1 MFGHKVLRLTNKN
14 FHSQLQQHGLIKTK
28 HSKQLF
34 KIGTAERKILII
46 FCYYVLLVTIAL
58 TAFTVTTR
66 NIGQFAAAVA
76 DYWRCELTGV
86 DPENPCD
93 GLIAPF
99 RDRTHPVLTSFSFIL
114 LGLFP
119 AVNLVFAVNISELKQ
134 KFKTCSSRLG
144 KFYSSE
150 EKSTSSAVASGSSTQ
165 P

>member
-1 MFGHKVLRLTNKN
+1 M
-14 FHSQLQQHGLIKTK
+14 QQHGLIKTK
-28 HSKQLF
+28 HSKQPF

-46 FCYYVLLVTIAL
+46 FCYYVLLATIAL

-66 NIGQFAAAVA
+66 NVGQFAAAVA

-86 DPENPCD
+86 DSETPCN
-93 GLIAPF
+93 GLIASF
-99 RDRTHPVLTSFSFIL
+99 RDLTNPVLTSFSYIL
-114 LGLFP
+114 LGIFP

-134 KFKTCSSRLG
+134 KFKTCCSRLE

-150 EKSTSSAVASGSSTQ
+150 EQSTSVASANSTQ

>member
-1 MFGHKVLRLTNKN
+1 M
-14 FHSQLQQHGLIKTK
+14 QQHGLIKTK

-58 TAFTVTTR
+58 TAFTVITR
-66 NIGQFAAAVA
+66 SIGQFAAAVA

-93 GLIAPF
+93 GLIASF
-99 RDRTHPVLTSFSFIL
+99 RQYTNPVLTSFSYIL
-114 LGLFP
+114 WGLFP
-119 AVNLVFAVNISELKQ
+119 TVNLVFAVNISELKQ
-134 KFKTCSSRLG
+134 KYKTCSSRLG

-150 EKSTSSAVASGSSTQ
+150 EKRTAASGSSTQ

>member
-1 MFGHKVLRLTNKN
+1 MQK
-14 FHSQLQQHGLIKTK
+14 HGLIKTK

-34 KIGTAERKILII
+34 KIGAAERKIIII

-93 GLIAPF
+93 GLIASF
-99 RDRTHPVLTSFSFIL
+99 RQYTNSVLTSFSYIL
-114 LGLFP
+114 WGLFP
-119 AVNLVFAVNISELKQ
+119 TVNLVFAVNISELKQ
-134 KFKTCSSRLG
+134 KYKTCSSRLG

-150 EKSTSSAVASGSSTQ
+150 EKRTAASGSSTQ